1 MTPISMNQFICVL
14 RYKNGNLLY
23 KKNKLQLR
31 HISSVKTVTVPFVGV
46 FFFLTV
52 YGRYGRKRFIL
63 TGWVYQLVIYVKS
76 YLWMK
81 NLE

>member
-1 MTPISMNQFICVL
+1 MNQFICVL

-31 HISSVKTVTVPFVGV
+31 HISSVKTVPFVGV
-46 FFFLTV
+46 FFFTV

-76 YLWMK
+76 YHWMK

>member
-1 MTPISMNQFICVL
+1 MNQFICVL

-31 HISSVKTVTVPFVGV
+31 HISSVKTVPFVGG
-46 FFFLTV
+46 FFFWTV
-52 YGRYGRKRFIL
+52 YGRKKFIL